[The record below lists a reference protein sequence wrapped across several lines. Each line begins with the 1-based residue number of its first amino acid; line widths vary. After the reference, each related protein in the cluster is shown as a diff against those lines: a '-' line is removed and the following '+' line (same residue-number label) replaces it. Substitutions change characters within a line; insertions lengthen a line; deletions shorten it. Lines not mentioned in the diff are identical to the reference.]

1 MSAPDD
7 GPGAREREP
16 ARLRVLI
23 ADDSFLIREGLRRLL
38 ELSDA
43 VEVTGTCADE
53 PSTIAVAAVATAPPD
68 VLLCDIRMPPSFT
81 DEGVRLADGLRLSH
95 PDVAVVLLS
104 QERHVDLAARLLE
117 SGASGRGYL
126 LKDRVHDL
134 DLLVS
139 AVRSVPGASATS
151 TPHPS
156 RTWCARRR
164 TQASALD
171 ALTPRRRQLL
181 ADVAEGRSNA
191 AIARDR
197 FLSVRAV
204 EKHVSE
210 ISGRLGLTGDADV
223 SRRVRATLL
232 YLDTHRR

>member
-1 MSAPDD
+1 MSAPDE
-7 GPGAREREP
+7 GPGAREQEP
-16 ARLRVLI
+16 SRLRVLI
-23 ADDSFLIREGLRRLL
+23 ADDSFLIREGLSRLL

-53 PSTIAVAAVATAPPD
+53 ASTVAAVAAAPPD

-95 PDVAVVLLS
+95 PDVGVVLLS

-139 AVRSVPGASATS
+139 AVRSVARGECHIDSALVEDLV
-151 TPHPS
+151 
-156 RTWCARRR
+156 RRRR
-164 TQASALD
+164 TEASALD
-171 ALTPRRRQLL
+171 ALTPRQRQLL
-181 ADVAEGRSNA
+181 ADVAEGQSNA

-210 ISGRLGLTGDADV
+210 IFGRLGLTGDADI

-232 YLDTHRR
+232 YLDEHRR